1 VGRLYV
7 SPRDIP
13 VIYPA
18 WSLAYVY
25 KQARTHNWRR
35 ITLNGG
41 VRYLRADVE
50 HTYWASR
57 LPGVKSA

>member
-1 VGRLYV
+1 VYV
-7 SPRDIP
+7 TPHDVHR
-13 VIYPA
+13 IYR
-18 WSLAYVY
+18 WSKAYVY

-57 LPGVKSA
+57 LPEVKSA